1 MPSQKS
7 SNLFI
12 EYACRSDI
20 GRVRSENQD
29 SYGKFPED
37 DLDLYSDQ
45 GQLFIVAD
53 GVGGHSDGKQ
63 ASIMAV
69 EVIGNI
75 FSSDGSENKAQMLKN
90 SIEKANKE
98 IFTRSSG
105 LDNLSRMA
113 TTCSALLLKGNTGM
127 IGHVGDSRIYKIEN
141 GNIELLTTDH
151 TQLQEFINKGILSEK
166 EAESNP
172 SKSILVRAVGI
183 DEKVKVDI
191 IENIEL
197 RDNQYFVLC
206 SDGLAGVTSDEL
218 LKIVPGNSPEDSCE
232 KLLSLALERGGKD
245 NITVFVIRIAS
256 INDTPSN
263 NTIHQSSVNNK
274 KSISGILIAFIIL
287 LLIILGFAFRSC
299 I

>member
-7 SNLFI
+7 SNLSV
-12 EYACRSDI
+12 EYSCRSDI
-20 GRVRSENQD
+20 GKVRSENQD

-63 ASIMAV
+63 ASSMAV

-75 FSSDGSENKAQMLKN
+75 FSSDGSSNKALLLKN

-98 IFTRSSG
+98 IFARSSSADI
-105 LDNLSRMA
+105 LTRMA

-127 IGHVGDSRIYKIEN
+127 IGHVGDSRIYKIES
-141 GNIELLTTDH
+141 GHIELLTTDH

-166 EAESNP
+166 ETESNP
-172 SKSILVRAVGI
+172 AKSILVRAVGI

-191 IENIEL
+191 IDNIEL
-197 RDNQYFVLC
+197 RDGQYFILC
-206 SDGLAGVTSDEL
+206 SDGLAEVTSGEL
-218 LKIVPGNSPEDSCE
+218 LKIVPDNSPEDSCK

-245 NITVFVIRIAS
+245 NITVFVIKITS
-256 INDTPSN
+256 INNALSN
-263 NTIHQSSVNNK
+263 NPLHQSSVNNK
-274 KSISGILIAFIIL
+274 KSISGILIASILL
-287 LLIILGFAFRSC
+287 LLIILSFAFRSC
-299 I
+299 F